1 MGASPPKGARLPDF
15 LIIGAPK
22 CGTTWLTRRLAAHPR
37 IFMPPGEI
45 QFFTDGW
52 ERGWGP
58 YLELFRAAGAQ
69 QVIGENSNSYLTNPV
84 GATRI
89 AQALPK
95 VRLIC
100 SLRHP
105 VERAYSSY
113 GMQVDRGRANGD
125 IELYMDPSRSPRPH
139 ILANSLYNKHLK
151 PYFDSFDREQM
162 LICLVE
168 DISAEPRA
176 LYGRL
181 LTHLGLAADFT
192 PEDIEIP
199 ENARKERD
207 VPGGLKKALW
217 WLRPH
222 MDKGPLG
229 WLRQGPIGSAA
240 RKVMAREKTYPP
252 LTPELARRLSDYYAP
267 SIEELERLLGR
278 SLGDWKSRY
287 I

>member
-1 MGASPPKGARLPDF
+1 MGSAPPAGARLPDF

-22 CGTTWLTRRLAAHPR
+22 CGTTWMARRLADHPR

-52 ERGWGP
+52 RRGWGP
-58 YLELFRAAGAQ
+58 YVDLFREAGAD
-69 QVIGENSNSYLTNPV
+69 QVVGENSNSYLTNSV
-84 GATRI
+84 GVPRI
-89 AQALPK
+89 AAALPK
-95 VRLIC
+95 AKLIC

-125 IELYMDPSRSPRPH
+125 IERYMDPRRSPRPH
-139 ILANSLYNKHLK
+139 ILANSLYSQLLK
-151 PYFDSFDREQM
+151 PYFDSFDHEQI
-162 LICLVE
+162 LVCLVE
-168 DISAEPRA
+168 DISADPRG

-181 LTHLGLAADFT
+181 LTHVGLPADFV
-192 PEDIEIP
+192 PEDIEAR
-199 ENARKERD
+199 ENVRRDHD
-207 VPGGLKKALW
+207 VPGGLKRALW

-229 WLRQGPIGSAA
+229 WLRQGPVGKAV
-240 RKVMAREKTYPP
+240 RKAVAREKTYPP
-252 LTPELARRLSDYYAP
+252 LTPELAKRLQDYYAP

-278 SLGDWKSRY
+278 SLAEWKGRY
-287 I
+287 A